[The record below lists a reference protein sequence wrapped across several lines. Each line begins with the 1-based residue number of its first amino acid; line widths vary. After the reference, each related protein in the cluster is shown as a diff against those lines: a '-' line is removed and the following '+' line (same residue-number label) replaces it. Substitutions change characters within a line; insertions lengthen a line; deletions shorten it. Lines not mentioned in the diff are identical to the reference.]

1 MRNSPPP
8 RSNRDVLLL
17 IGLFVALVLSV
28 ALGYLLTPHED
39 AEVPLSVHTT
49 GPSGAQALQLWL
61 SDLGYRTSNIEYRS
75 SFSIPQEA
83 RLLFLMVPAV
93 EVTTGDSD
101 AIENWVK
108 AGGTLILVD
117 SASGFANPALNLL
130 KSRLNV
136 RNTFGSAA
144 DSFKPSQP
152 LLVRPPFD
160 TVSATVRSTI
170 VMTRSD
176 YVDYLLPTNYTSNNV
191 TLVGFRIGKGY
202 VFYTNLVG
210 VFTNGSIDDA
220 GNARLIL
227 NMIADIPQGSQVV
240 FDEYHHGF
248 LTERDLRTLLYETPW
263 GWSLLY
269 AAIIIFLYI
278 ALTGRR
284 FGAAIPLSRAL
295 GRSTA
300 EYVVSMAALFRRA
313 HKRDYIRMHYYREL
327 KRVLARKYTVNP
339 KLENEQFVN
348 ELMLRTN
355 IDGPRLLNLLNRLE
369 RTSLSESQLL
379 AAAREVDTI
388 IKETEQRGIKA

>member
-1 MRNSPPP
+1 MRNPAQP
-8 RSNRDVLLL
+8 RSNREALLL
-17 IGLFVALVLSV
+17 IGLFVALILSV

-39 AEVPLSVHTT
+39 AETTLSAHTT

-75 SFSIPQEA
+75 SFSIPQDA
-83 RLLFLMVPAV
+83 RLLFLMVPTV
-93 EVTTGDSD
+93 EVTVGDSD

-117 SASGFANPALNLL
+117 SASGFPNPALNLL
-130 KSRLNV
+130 RDRLNV
-136 RNTFGSAA
+136 RTTLAGPANA
-144 DSFKPSQP
+144 FKPGQP

-160 TVSATVRSTI
+160 TISATVRSTI
-170 VMTRSD
+170 IMTRSD
-176 YVDYLLPTNYTSNNV
+176 YVDYLLPTSYTSNNV
-191 TLVGFRIGKGY
+191 TLVGFRTGKGY

-210 VFTNGSIDDA
+210 VFANDTIDDA

-227 NMIADIPQGSQVV
+227 NMIANIPQGSQVV

-248 LTERDLRTLLYETPW
+248 IAERDLRTLLYETPW
-263 GWSLLY
+263 GWGLLY

-278 ALTGRR
+278 ALNGRR

-300 EYVVSMAALFRRA
+300 EYVVSMASLFRRA

-348 ELMLRTN
+348 ELALRTT
-355 IDGPRLLNLLNRLE
+355 IDGQRLLNLLNRLE

-388 IKETEQRGIKA
+388 VKETERRGIKA